1 MGGKR
6 SIISLIIVCLI
17 GCMLCGCDK
26 KQDTE
31 KEIGKNAPKI
41 VVGSDNYPPFN
52 YMDENGNPTGIDVD
66 IATEAFKR
74 LGYRVEFVNIEW
86 EDKKNLVENG
96 DIDCIWGCFSIKG
109 RENDYKWT
117 KPYMVS
123 RQVVAVNKSSNI
135 YSLSDLEGK
144 IIAVQSTTKPEE
156 IFLNRTD
163 SKIPEVKEVF
173 SLEDREQIY
182 TYLGKGYVDAISA
195 HETAIRQYMQ
205 YYDMDYRIL
214 DESIFVTGIGAAF
227 AINDDRGIEEK
238 LSEKFDEM
246 QKDGTMEII
255 VSKYLSNAYKYL
267 EVDSL
272 E

>member
-1 MGGKR
+1 MRLREVKMGGKR

-96 DIDCIWGCFSIKG
+96 DIDCIWGCFQSKDVRTIISGQNRIWSADKWWRSIK
-109 RENDYKWT
+109 
-117 KPYMVS
+117 
-123 RQVVAVNKSSNI
+123 AVI
-135 YSLSDLEGK
+135 Y
-144 IIAVQSTTKPEE
+144 
-156 IFLNRTD
+156 
-163 SKIPEVKEVF
+163 
-173 SLEDREQIY
+173 
-182 TYLGKGYVDAISA
+182 
-195 HETAIRQYMQ
+195 
-205 YYDMDYRIL
+205 IL
-214 DESIFVTGIGAAF
+214 
-227 AINDDRGIEEK
+227 
-238 LSEKFDEM
+238 
-246 QKDGTMEII
+246 
-255 VSKYLSNAYKYL
+255 
-267 EVDSL
+267 
-272 E
+272 

>member
-96 DIDCIWGCFSIKG
+96 DIDICAIGLVRVDIMP
-109 RENDYKWT
+109 ENLGQCRFLI
-117 KPYMVS
+117 V
-123 RQVVAVNKSSNI
+123 
-135 YSLSDLEGK
+135 
-144 IIAVQSTTKPEE
+144 II
-156 IFLNRTD
+156 
-163 SKIPEVKEVF
+163 
-173 SLEDREQIY
+173 
-182 TYLGKGYVDAISA
+182 
-195 HETAIRQYMQ
+195 IR
-205 YYDMDYRIL
+205 
-214 DESIFVTGIGAAF
+214 F
-227 AINDDRGIEEK
+227 
-238 LSEKFDEM
+238 
-246 QKDGTMEII
+246 
-255 VSKYLSNAYKYL
+255 
-267 EVDSL
+267 
-272 E
+272 

>member
-123 RQVVAVNKSSNI
+123 
-135 YSLSDLEGK
+135 
-144 IIAVQSTTKPEE
+144 
-156 IFLNRTD
+156 
-163 SKIPEVKEVF
+163 
-173 SLEDREQIY
+173 
-182 TYLGKGYVDAISA
+182 
-195 HETAIRQYMQ
+195 
-205 YYDMDYRIL
+205 
-214 DESIFVTGIGAAF
+214 
-227 AINDDRGIEEK
+227 
-238 LSEKFDEM
+238 
-246 QKDGTMEII
+246 
-255 VSKYLSNAYKYL
+255 
-267 EVDSL
+267 
-272 E
+272 

>member
-52 YMDENGNPTGIDVD
+52 YIDENGKPTGIDVD

-96 DIDCIWGCFSIKG
+96 DIDCIWGCFSIKDVRTIISG
-109 RENDYKWT
+109 QNHIWSADKWWRSI
-117 KPYMVS
+117 K
-123 RQVVAVNKSSNI
+123 AVI
-135 YSLSDLEGK
+135 Y
-144 IIAVQSTTKPEE
+144 
-156 IFLNRTD
+156 
-163 SKIPEVKEVF
+163 
-173 SLEDREQIY
+173 
-182 TYLGKGYVDAISA
+182 
-195 HETAIRQYMQ
+195 
-205 YYDMDYRIL
+205 IL
-214 DESIFVTGIGAAF
+214 
-227 AINDDRGIEEK
+227 
-238 LSEKFDEM
+238 
-246 QKDGTMEII
+246 
-255 VSKYLSNAYKYL
+255 
-267 EVDSL
+267 
-272 E
+272 

>member
-1 MGGKR
+1 MRGKR

-31 KEIGKNAPKI
+31 KKIGKNAPKI

-52 YMDENGNPTGIDVD
+52 YIDENGKPTGIDVD

-156 IFLNRTD
+156 IFLNPTD

-173 SLEDREQIY
+173 SVEDREQIY

-205 YYDMDYRIL
+205 DYDMDYRIL

>member
-1 MGGKR
+1 MREGADKI
-6 SIISLIIVCLI
+6 SINSAAI
-17 GCMLCGCDK
+17 M
-26 KQDTE
+26 
-31 KEIGKNAPKI
+31 
-41 VVGSDNYPPFN
+41 
-52 YMDENGNPTGIDVD
+52 NPTLISEAADKFGSQCVVVAIDAKKRDKGSGGSIYKNGGRVD
-66 IATEAFKR
+66 M
-74 LGYRVEFVNIEW
+74 NIEW

-96 DIDCIWGCFSIKG
+96 DLDCIWGCFSIKG

-205 YYDMDYRIL
+205 DYDMDYRIL

-267 EVDSL
+267 EVL
-272 E
+272 YM

>member
-1 MGGKR
+1 M
-6 SIISLIIVCLI
+6 
-17 GCMLCGCDK
+17 
-26 KQDTE
+26 
-31 KEIGKNAPKI
+31 
-41 VVGSDNYPPFN
+41 
-52 YMDENGNPTGIDVD
+52 
-66 IATEAFKR
+66 
-74 LGYRVEFVNIEW
+74 

-205 YYDMDYRIL
+205 DYDMDYRIL

>member
-1 MGGKR
+1 MRLREVKMGGKR

-109 RENDYKWT
+109 RSLKAGIVIIIGILLSIVFNKAFCGF
-117 KPYMVS
+117 S
-123 RQVVAVNKSSNI
+123 VVAKI
-135 YSLSDLEGK
+135 KRHFEEYQFSLSPTL
-144 IIAVQSTTKPEE
+144 
-156 IFLNRTD
+156 
-163 SKIPEVKEVF
+163 
-173 SLEDREQIY
+173 
-182 TYLGKGYVDAISA
+182 
-195 HETAIRQYMQ
+195 
-205 YYDMDYRIL
+205 
-214 DESIFVTGIGAAF
+214 
-227 AINDDRGIEEK
+227 
-238 LSEKFDEM
+238 
-246 QKDGTMEII
+246 
-255 VSKYLSNAYKYL
+255 
-267 EVDSL
+267 
-272 E
+272 

>member
-86 EDKKNLVENG
+86 Y
-96 DIDCIWGCFSIKG
+96 
-109 RENDYKWT
+109 YK
-117 KPYMVS
+117 
-123 RQVVAVNKSSNI
+123 
-135 YSLSDLEGK
+135 
-144 IIAVQSTTKPEE
+144 
-156 IFLNRTD
+156 
-163 SKIPEVKEVF
+163 
-173 SLEDREQIY
+173 
-182 TYLGKGYVDAISA
+182 
-195 HETAIRQYMQ
+195 
-205 YYDMDYRIL
+205 
-214 DESIFVTGIGAAF
+214 
-227 AINDDRGIEEK
+227 
-238 LSEKFDEM
+238 
-246 QKDGTMEII
+246 
-255 VSKYLSNAYKYL
+255 
-267 EVDSL
+267 
-272 E
+272 